1 MAKGGGV
8 NKAQLCTHMVKHFA
22 TSKLALRRAD
32 AHEFLEELRRLCERQ
47 LLEVGQFA
55 VPGVAKLVVE
65 HRGARKGRSPVTG
78 AGHRDSGPP
87 GRQGRGSRRGSGRQ
101 WSDPLDARSRP
112 EGQRVGS
119 CGRRARTVSMVSV
132 SAAGLSSRYRLT
144 RANRNATPP
153 G

>member
-78 AGHRDSGPP
+78 RAIVIPA
-87 GRQGRGSRRGSGRQ
+87 RQ
-101 WSDPLDARSRP
+101 
-112 EGQRVGS
+112 VV
-119 CGRRARTVSMVSV
+119 RARIAKRIREAVERP
-132 SAAGLSSRYRLT
+132 A
-144 RANRNATPP
+144 
-153 G
+153 